1 MLQSE
6 GNKDTILK
14 QLVDNFGP
22 KKEKKRRGEKMN
34 AVFMTDRGK
43 VRQHNEDNGGIF
55 MNPDG
60 QRLAIVADGM
70 GGHRAGDVASDMTVK
85 HLKALWEPSSKI
97 HTAEEAEKWLEQ
109 AVVGVNK
116 QLFQHSLNHTECEGM
131 GTTVVAAIC
140 TDIFATIVNIGDS
153 RCYLLN
159 ESGFKQLTEDHS
171 LVNELVRSGQISK
184 EDAEHHPR
192 KNVLL
197 RALGTE
203 ESVEMDLKTI
213 TFEEG
218 DALLLCSDG
227 LSNKVSQDEMES
239 ILSNDLSLEEKAA
252 EYISRANQYGGEDN
266 ITLAI
271 VEYQE
276 FNEGR

>member
-1 MLQSE
+1 M
-6 GNKDTILK
+6 K
-14 QLVDNFGP
+14 
-22 KKEKKRRGEKMN
+22 

-43 VRQHNEDNGGIF
+43 VRLHNEDNGGIF
-55 MNPDG
+55 INPDG

-70 GGHRAGDVASDMTVK
+70 GGHRAGDVASGMTIE
-85 HLKALWEPSSKI
+85 HLKDLWVAATKI
-97 HTAEEAEKWLEQ
+97 HTAEEAENWLEK
-109 AVVGVNK
+109 AVLEVNQ
-116 QLFQHSLNHTECEGM
+116 QLFQHSLKNSECEGM
-131 GTTVVAAIC
+131 GTTIVAAIC
-140 TDIFATIVNIGDS
+140 TDIFASVVNIGDS

-218 DALLLCSDG
+218 DSLLLCSDG
-227 LSNKVSQDEMES
+227 LSNKVNQDEMES
-239 ILSNDLSLEEKAA
+239 ILSGDLTLEEKAA
-252 EYISRANQYGGEDN
+252 EFISRANQYGGEDN

-271 VEYQE
+271 VEYRE
-276 FNEGR
+276 FSEGR